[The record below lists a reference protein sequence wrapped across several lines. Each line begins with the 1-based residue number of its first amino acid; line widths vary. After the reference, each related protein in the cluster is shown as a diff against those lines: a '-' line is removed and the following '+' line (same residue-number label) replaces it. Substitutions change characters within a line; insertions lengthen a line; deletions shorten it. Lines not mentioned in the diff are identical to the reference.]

1 MARRIKLSQLD
12 YFRAVGQFQHVTKAA
27 QHLGISQP
35 ALSRAIAALEADI
48 GIPLF
53 EHRRRSV
60 RLTENGEVFLRYI
73 ERALAVVEDGFEALH
88 DLNEPGRGKIKIG
101 FVRTLGLGF
110 IPQLIRLFREKYPNV
125 QMALIQNN
133 SVGLETN
140 LKNGDLDLIF
150 VTQISDQNACVS
162 EKLASQE
169 IQLVVP
175 ANHKYAN
182 RESVTLDELKD
193 ESFICFQEGHALRDT
208 FNRIFQSAGFKPNIS
223 FECDDGSY
231 LVGFVT
237 AGLGLA
243 LMPPNSGEVI
253 GAKTVKIT
261 SPDARRD
268 VIIAWPKNRY
278 VNQSTAAFIDFSKSA
293 VAPDMTFTASAV
305 DQPIFSGG

>member
-1 MARRIKLSQLD
+1 MARRVKLSQLD

-60 RLTENGEVFLRYI
+60 RLTENGELFLSYI
-73 ERALAVVEDGFEALH
+73 ERAFAIVEDGFEALR
-88 DLNEPGRGKIKIG
+88 DLNEPGHGKIKIG

-110 IPQLIRLFREKYPNV
+110 VPQLISLFRGKYPNV
-125 QMALIQNN
+125 QLALVQDN
-133 SVGLETN
+133 SVGLETK
-140 LKNGDLDLIF
+140 LKNDELDLIF
-150 VTQISDQNACVS
+150 VTQIADEDAYLSD
-162 EKLASQE
+162 KLASQE
-169 IQLVVP
+169 IHLVVP
-175 ANHKYAN
+175 ASHRYAD
-182 RESVTLDELKD
+182 RTSVTLDELRD
-193 ESFICFQEGHALRDT
+193 EAFICFQEGHAMRSI
-208 FNRIFQSAGFKPNIS
+208 FNRIFESAGYKPNIA

-231 LVGFVT
+231 LIGFVT

-253 GAKTVKIT
+253 GAKPVKIT

-278 VNQSTAAFIDFSKSA
+278 VNQSTMAFIEFSKSA
-293 VAPDMTFTASAV
+293 VAADMSFTTAAL
-305 DQPIFSGG
+305 DQPA

>member
-1 MARRIKLSQLD
+1 MARRVKLSQLD

-60 RLTENGEVFLRYI
+60 RLTENGEVFLSYI
-73 ERALAVVEDGFEALH
+73 ERAFAVVEDGFEALR

-133 SVGLETN
+133 SVGLETS
-140 LKNGDLDLIF
+140 LKNGELDLIF
-150 VTQISDQNACVS
+150 VTQIADTKACLF

-169 IQLVVP
+169 IRLVVP

-243 LMPPNSGEVI
+243 LMPPNSGDVV
-253 GAKTVKIT
+253 GAKAVKIT

-268 VIIAWPKNRY
+268 IIIAWPTHRY
-278 VNQSTAAFIDFSKSA
+278 INQSTVAFIEFSKFA
-293 VAPDMTFTASAV
+293 VAPDMSFTVAASDPPA
-305 DQPIFSGG
+305 

>member
-60 RLTENGEVFLRYI
+60 RLTENGEVFLSYI
-73 ERALAVVEDGFEALH
+73 ERAFAVVEDGFEALS

-133 SVGLETN
+133 SVGLETS
-140 LKNGDLDLIF
+140 LKNGELDLIF
-150 VTQISDQNACVS
+150 VTQIADTKACHFD
-162 EKLASQE
+162 KLASQE
-169 IQLVVP
+169 IHLVVP

-182 RESVTLDELKD
+182 RESVTLAELKD

-243 LMPPNSGEVI
+243 LMPPNSGDVV
-253 GAKTVKIT
+253 GAKPVKIT

-268 VIIAWPKNRY
+268 VIIAWPKHRY
-278 VNQSTAAFIDFSKSA
+278 VNQSTAAFIDFSKAA
-293 VAPDMTFTASAV
+293 VAPDMSFTVAAS
-305 DQPIFSGG
+305 DQPALSGG

>member
-1 MARRIKLSQLD
+1 MARRVKLSQLD

-60 RLTENGEVFLRYI
+60 RLTENGEVFLSYI
-73 ERALAVVEDGFEALH
+73 ERAFAVVEDGFEALR
-88 DLNEPGRGKIKIG
+88 DLNEQGRGKIKIG

-133 SVGLETN
+133 SVGLESS
-140 LKNGDLDLIF
+140 LKNGELDLIF
-150 VTQISDQNACVS
+150 VTQIADTKACLF

-169 IQLVVP
+169 IRLVVP

-243 LMPPNSGEVI
+243 LMPPNSGDVV
-253 GAKTVKIT
+253 GAKAVKIT

-268 VIIAWPKNRY
+268 IIIAWPTHRY
-278 VNQSTAAFIDFSKSA
+278 VNQSTVAFIEFSKFA
-293 VAPDMTFTASAV
+293 VAPDMSFTVAASDPPA
-305 DQPIFSGG
+305 

>member
-1 MARRIKLSQLD
+1 MARRVKLSQLD

-35 ALSRAIAALEADI
+35 ALSRAISALEADI

-60 RLTENGEVFLRYI
+60 RLTENGEVFLSYI
-73 ERALAVVEDGFEALH
+73 ERAFAVVEDGFEALR
-88 DLNEPGRGKIKIG
+88 DLNEQGRGKIKIG

-133 SVGLETN
+133 SVGLETS
-140 LKNGDLDLIF
+140 LKNGELDLIF
-150 VTQISDQNACVS
+150 VTQIADTKACLF

-169 IQLVVP
+169 IRLVVP

-243 LMPPNSGEVI
+243 LMPPNSGDVV
-253 GAKTVKIT
+253 GAKAVKIT

-268 VIIAWPKNRY
+268 IIIAWPTHRY
-278 VNQSTAAFIDFSKSA
+278 VNQSTVAFIEFSKFA
-293 VAPDMTFTASAV
+293 VAPDMSFTVAASDPPA
-305 DQPIFSGG
+305 

>member
-1 MARRIKLSQLD
+1 MARRVKLSQLD

-60 RLTENGEVFLRYI
+60 RLTENGEVFLSYI
-73 ERALAVVEDGFEALH
+73 ERAFAVVEDGFEALR
-88 DLNEPGRGKIKIG
+88 DLNEQGRGKIKIG

-133 SVGLETN
+133 SVGLETS
-140 LKNGDLDLIF
+140 LKIGELDLIF
-150 VTQISDQNACVS
+150 VTQIADTKACLF

-169 IQLVVP
+169 IRLVVP

-243 LMPPNSGEVI
+243 LMPPNSGDVV
-253 GAKTVKIT
+253 GAKAVKIT

-268 VIIAWPKNRY
+268 IIIAWPTHRY
-278 VNQSTAAFIDFSKSA
+278 VNQSTVAFIEFSKFA
-293 VAPDMTFTASAV
+293 VAPDMSFTVAASDPPA
-305 DQPIFSGG
+305 